1 VFVNTNIF
9 SIQALIYGMA
19 RDSTLRV
26 YHPNGVD
33 CMLITIR
40 LELKSLSMTNGLA
53 YCVRLVKSFVAFAP
67 EIGDAKK

>member
-1 VFVNTNIF
+1 
-9 SIQALIYGMA
+9 MA

-40 LELKSLSMTNGLA
+40 LEYISLSMTNGLA
-53 YCVRLVKSFVAFAP
+53 YCVRLVKGFVAFAS